1 MHIDSL
7 LAETD
12 RLARVG
18 RLRAAANLLEEH
30 LVAEPNC
37 IPALQM
43 LARIWRLQHRP
54 ADAIPLLKRV
64 LALQASK
71 RMAGV
76 AAKVAGATVP
86 APSMS
91 DADSEVLDA
100 KDWDL
105 LRSND
110 LDIRARRRRFAD
122 DIAPIIE
129 AGHESRDGGTPAD
142 QPRAASVNRQNT
154 WTETP
159 AASDEEVCAA
169 ELHGSSGEGHVA
181 DARTARKDRDDP
193 DTWKQD
199 DFFRLPAWNEP
210 DEQEDEAQL
219 RFEALREE
227 EKQAIQVDAQ
237 EPPVFDDAV
246 SEVDDLSEGVRFDTE
261 AEAPTFDWTD
271 FAFDA
276 DEFDDTP
283 TREELAREVRTTGRI
298 SRRERARQQAIEVGR
313 EFGWD
318 ERGIELITDVFTAYF
333 WSAAKRS
340 MQRELASGLTPDELE
355 IAIGVR
361 EFWRERTEF
370 SIDLRRTPSWTA
382 SGASRAVYNVLSWPA
397 AIRLVRLTNA
407 LPDAIEIERLLDDLY
422 RDWYASERLRDRCP
436 SFLYYLYRWLDYVSD
451 RPDLVSTWSPVL
463 GAAFESDLG
472 GDDEN
477 FEPGCTT
484 SRYRMLDRFN
494 LLPHGVHDPLGD
506 HISKA
511 EKKTLAKALV
521 DRSR

>member
-1 MHIDSL
+1 M
-7 LAETD
+7 
-12 RLARVG
+12 
-18 RLRAAANLLEEH
+18 
-30 LVAEPNC
+30 
-37 IPALQM
+37 
-43 LARIWRLQHRP
+43 
-54 ADAIPLLKRV
+54 
-64 LALQASK
+64 AS
-71 RMAGV
+71 V

-91 DADSEVLDA
+91 DADSEVFDA

-122 DIAPIIE
+122 DIAPMIE
-129 AGHESRDGGTPAD
+129 AGHESRDDGTPAD
-142 QPRAASVNRQNT
+142 QPRAASVDRQNT

-159 AASDEEVCAA
+159 AASDEEACAA
-169 ELHGSSGEGHVA
+169 DLHGSSGEGHVA
-181 DARTARKDRDDP
+181 DARTARKDRDEP
-193 DTWKQD
+193 DTWEQD
-199 DFFRLPAWNEP
+199 DFFRLPAWNES
-210 DEQEDEAQL
+210 DEREDEAQL

-227 EKQAIQVDAQ
+227 EKQAIQVDAL
-237 EPPVFDDAV
+237 EPPIFDDAV
-246 SEVDDLSEGVRFDTE
+246 SEVDDLSEGAQFDTE
-261 AEAPTFDWTD
+261 AEAPSFDWTD

-283 TREELAREVRTTGRI
+283 TREELAQEVRTTGRI
-298 SRRERARQQAIEVGR
+298 SRRERARQQAVEVGR

-422 RDWYASERLRDRCP
+422 RDWYANERLRDRYP

-451 RPDLVSTWSPVL
+451 CPDLVSTWSPVL
-463 GAAFESDLG
+463 EAAFESDLG

-484 SRYRMLDRFN
+484 SRYRKLDRFN
-494 LLPHGVHDPLGD
+494 LLPHGVHDPLED